1 MGDVPC
7 FVVAAVTPEQLEP
20 ARHVRAR
27 ELKIRR
33 RRNLVGAMAGLAV
46 VGAVALVLARA
57 QNVGPV
63 DSGAVA
69 SPVAASALD
78 LGVRPP
84 DRVIARAG
92 LVELHLPV
100 DRARVA
106 QTLMRPI
113 DDPNAVALDVASGWK
128 HVTAPRAG
136 RAGPET
142 AGMDIAAPPGTI
154 VYSPVNGT
162 IVSVT
167 DYVVAGRTAG
177 YEVDISPETQSD
189 VVVRVRHITGIP
201 LERLAGEVC
210 GAAGFD
216 APNVG
221 EFVTAGVS
229 CIGQVRDAS
238 DLSEVARPEIAKYV
252 AGPGNHVHMEV
263 VRVGS

>member
-1 MGDVPC
+1 M
-7 FVVAAVTPEQLEP
+7 AAVTPEQLEP
-20 ARHVRAR
+20 ARRGRAR

-33 RRNLVGAMAGLAV
+33 RRSLVGALAGLAV

-57 QNVGPV
+57 QHVGQV
-63 DSGAVA
+63 DPGAVA

-100 DRARVA
+100 DRSRVA
-106 QTLMRPI
+106 QTLLRPI
-113 DDPNAVALDVASGWK
+113 DDPEAVALDAASGWK
-128 HVTAPRAG
+128 HVTAPRDG

-162 IVSVT
+162 ILSVS
-167 DYVVAGRTAG
+167 DYVVAGKHAG

-189 VVVRVRHITGIP
+189 VIVRVRHVEGIP
-201 LERLAGEVC
+201 LDRLAGPVC
-210 GAAGFD
+210 GDAGFD
-216 APNVG
+216 RPNVG
-221 EFVTAGVS
+221 EFVTAGVT

-238 DLSEVARPEIAKYV
+238 DLSDVARPEIAKYV